1 MNENRR
7 VKFDDLYDMYPK
19 KWVLFVKSEYIGNRR
34 DTCEVYGVYDT
45 NEEGRYNIREVLKT
59 ESAGLYYMVKEED
72 EIGYNLTS
80 TPIEEEFE

>member
-1 MNENRR
+1 MNENKR

-19 KWVLFVKSEYIGNRR
+19 KWVLFIKPEYIGTHY
-34 DTCEVYGVYDT
+34 DTCVVYGVYDSK
-45 NEEGRYNIREVLKT
+45 EEGRYNIRNVLKT
-59 ESAGLYYMVKEED
+59 ESASLYYMVKEED